1 MWLLFQ
7 LWLQHRI
14 FKKIYS
20 NPCLIQHP
28 CNSFYS
34 VIRHWFLF
42 PFDHFLCVL
51 HCAIRRQKF
60 PPISGRIGQVSLY
73 FGGNV
78 MHLCKKGMSTRWH
91 TLGLFLCRRR
101 QNRYFA
107 SSLRYLLHRHPVQN
121 EGKTRK
127 IRPSLNLKCVRK
139 SFKANYLFL
148 NLLIFISNLF
158 VNICGPLINHNLYN
172 LILLWPRFLKKCC

>member
-1 MWLLFQ
+1 
-7 LWLQHRI
+7 
-14 FKKIYS
+14 
-20 NPCLIQHP
+20 
-28 CNSFYS
+28 
-34 VIRHWFLF
+34 
-42 PFDHFLCVL
+42 
-51 HCAIRRQKF
+51 
-60 PPISGRIGQVSLY
+60 
-73 FGGNV
+73 
-78 MHLCKKGMSTRWH
+78 MSTRWH

-107 SSLRYLLHRHPVQN
+107 SSLHYLLHRHPVQN
-121 EGKTRK
+121 ESKTRK

-172 LILLWPRFLKKCC
+172 LILL